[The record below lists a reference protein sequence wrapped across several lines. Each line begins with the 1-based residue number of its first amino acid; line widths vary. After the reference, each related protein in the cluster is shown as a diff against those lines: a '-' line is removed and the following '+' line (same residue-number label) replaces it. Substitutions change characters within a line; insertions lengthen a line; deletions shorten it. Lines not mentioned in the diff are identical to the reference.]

1 MTANLRK
8 DGMPG
13 DLIELGHLPAVV
25 GATLV
30 PEVGV
35 GGGEDVEG
43 LWIALAKDIRR
54 QQAVGDDA
62 LPAGADVLLQAVDE
76 DDLQQ
81 SYPCV
86 STSRRSSLES
96 VG

>member
-1 MTANLRK
+1 MRFDPTVMQTIPWQMATNLRE

-13 DLIELGHLPAVV
+13 DLVELGHLPAVV
-25 GATLV
+25 GTTLV

-43 LWIALAKDIRR
+43 VRVALAKDLRR

-76 DDLQQ
+76 DDLQ
-81 SYPCV
+81 
-86 STSRRSSLES
+86 
-96 VG
+96 